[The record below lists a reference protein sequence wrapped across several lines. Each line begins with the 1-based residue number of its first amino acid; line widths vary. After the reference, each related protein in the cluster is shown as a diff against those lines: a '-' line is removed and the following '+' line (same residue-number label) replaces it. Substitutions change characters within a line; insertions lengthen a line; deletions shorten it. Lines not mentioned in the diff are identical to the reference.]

1 MILVT
6 GATGHLG
13 NVLVRELIN
22 TGENVRVFIRPDEA
36 LNSLSGLP
44 VQVSKGDVLERDTV
58 MKAMQGVTEV
68 FHLAGIIA
76 IRPGMEK
83 VMYQVNV
90 EGTRN
95 VAEAALENNV
105 RRFVHVSSV
114 HAFRREPLGVTI
126 DENTPLALDSPIGSY
141 DRTKAEGTKVILDLV
156 KRGLNAVI
164 VCPSGLIGAHDYFDS
179 EMGKTL
185 VSFTANKLDF
195 LVEGAYDFV
204 DVRDVVAGMLA
215 ARTKG
220 LSGEIYILS
229 GTRVTVEDLHQM
241 AQDTSGRKTAKIKIP
256 ISLAMFAVRLL
267 QTLFQWLKIKSRY
280 TVYSLQTL
288 LDNSVFSS
296 HKARTELGYTAR
308 PLSEAVTDFL
318 HWFEIHRPKVSRKIK
333 KQSSGM

>member
-13 NVLVRELIN
+13 NVLVRELVSA
-22 TGENVRVFIRPDEA
+22 GEKVRVLILPGEA
-36 LNSLSGLP
+36 LDSLSGLS
-44 VQVSKGDVLERDTV
+44 VQVCEGDVLEQETV
-58 MKAMQGVTEV
+58 MKAMQEVTEV

-76 IRPGMEK
+76 IRPGMEE
-83 VMYQVNV
+83 VMRQVNV

-95 VAEAALENNV
+95 VAEAALGKRV

-114 HAFRREPLGVTI
+114 HAFRREPLGTTI

-156 KRGLNAVI
+156 ERGLNAVI

-195 LVEGAYDFV
+195 LVDGAYDFV
-204 DVRDVVAGMLA
+204 DVRDVVAGILA
-215 ARTKG
+215 ARTRG
-220 LSGEIYILS
+220 LSGEVYILS
-229 GTRVTVEDLHQM
+229 GSRVTVEDLHQM
-241 AQDTSGRKTAKIKIP
+241 AQTASGMNTAKIKVP
-256 ISLAMFAVRLL
+256 IRLAMFAVKIL
-267 QTLFQWLKIKSRY
+267 QTLFQWLKIKSSY
-280 TVYSLQTL
+280 TIYSLQTL

-296 HKARTELGYTAR
+296 QKARTELGYTAR
-308 PLSEAVTDFL
+308 PLNEA
-318 HWFEIHRPKVSRKIK
+318 
-333 KQSSGM
+333 

>member
-1 MILVT
+1 MIIVT

-13 NVLVRELIN
+13 NVLVRELVN
-22 TGENVRVFIRPDEA
+22 AGEKVRVLIRPGEA
-36 LNSLSGLP
+36 LDSLSGLP
-44 VQVSKGDVLERDTV
+44 VQVSEGDVLEQETV
-58 MKAMQGVTEV
+58 MKAMQEVTEV

-76 IRPGMEK
+76 IRPGMEE
-83 VMYQVNV
+83 VMRQVNV

-95 VAEAALENNV
+95 VAEAALAKNV
-105 RRFVHVSSV
+105 HRFVHVSSV
-114 HAFRREPLGVTI
+114 HAFRREPLGITI
-126 DENTPLALDSPIGSY
+126 DENTPLALDSPSGSY

-215 ARTKG
+215 ARAKG
-220 LSGEIYILS
+220 LRGEIYILS
-229 GTRVTVEDLHQM
+229 GSRVTVEDLHQM
-241 AQDTSGRKTAKIKIP
+241 AQATSGRKTSKIKIP
-256 ISLAMFAVRLL
+256 ISLAMFAVSLL
-267 QTLFQWLKIKSRY
+267 QTVFQWLKIKSRY

-288 LDNSVFSS
+288 LDTQFL
-296 HKARTELGYTAR
+296 AR
-308 PLSEAVTDFL
+308 
-318 HWFEIHRPKVSRKIK
+318 RKPALNWATLLAP
-333 KQSSGM
+333 